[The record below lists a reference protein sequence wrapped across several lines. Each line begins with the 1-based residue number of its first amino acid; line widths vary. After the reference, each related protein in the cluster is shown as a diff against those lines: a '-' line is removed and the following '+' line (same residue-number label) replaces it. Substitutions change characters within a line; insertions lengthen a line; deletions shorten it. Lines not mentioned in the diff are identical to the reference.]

1 VDCRWTETDREVG
14 MAGGSREPGRTVT
27 ARVLSILAIFED
39 SLAPRSL
46 TDITAATGI
55 PTSTAH
61 RLLGELEAWG
71 AVQRD
76 GLGRYQIGMRLWELG
91 QHAGRHGR
99 EIARPHLQDLFSLT
113 QETVHIAV
121 RDGMDVLYVDRIYGS
136 RRVPQASRVGGRLPL
151 HATAVGKAILAFEDE
166 AVRDAVLREPL
177 ERRTSATH
185 VDPSRLSEE
194 LATIRRIGHALA
206 VEEVRAGSASIAVP
220 LFERDGRVG
229 AALGLVVAT
238 ADAPRLDRHL
248 PALLGIARKI
258 EARMGNVPLAS
269 LRSSRTSRGGDPVAP
284 RPN

>member
-1 VDCRWTETDREVG
+1 
-14 MAGGSREPGRTVT
+14 MAGGARDSGRTVT

-71 AVQRD
+71 ALQRD
-76 GLGRYQIGMRLWELG
+76 GLGRYQVGMRLWELG
-91 QHAGRHGR
+91 QHAGRQVR

-121 RDGMDVLYVDRIYGS
+121 RDGTDVLYVDRIYGS

-166 AVRDAVLREPL
+166 AVRDDLLSEPL
-177 ERRTSATH
+177 ERRTSLTH
-185 VDPSRLSEE
+185 VDPSLLVAE
-194 LATIRRIGHALA
+194 LRAIHAQGYAIA
-206 VEEVRAGSASIAVP
+206 VDEVRAGSASIAVP
-220 LFERDGRVG
+220 MFERDGRVG
-229 AALGLVVAT
+229 AALGLVAAT

-248 PALLGIARKI
+248 PALLAIARKI
-258 EARMGNVPLAS
+258 EARMGKVPLAS
-269 LRSSRTSRGGDPVAP
+269 LRTSRPPRGGDPVL